1 MTEAVFRMVPC
12 LILRTHPTCV
22 KIQAIF
28 LCDESK
34 AMSGDYT
41 QFETRKQDHIEL
53 ALMPDNQA
61 DECHPFDRV
70 TLMHEALPDLDFADI
85 SIQSQRFGKPV
96 DKPFLVSSMTAGH
109 QQSVDI
115 NRHLVAACE
124 HMGWAMGVG
133 SQRRELTDVHAA
145 QEWQIIRRE
154 HPHVSLLGNLGIA
167 QLIGTPLSAI
177 QRLTDALQACALI
190 IHCNP
195 LQECI
200 QPEGTPQ
207 FKGGWAALEQLVKTL
222 PLPVVVKETGCGFS
236 AKTLKRLDD
245 IGVAAVDVSGL
256 GGTHWGRIEGH
267 RAAPDS
273 IHQQA
278 SATFRHWGI
287 DTVSSVLNA
296 ASVEPTY
303 EIWGSGGVRN
313 GLDAAKLIALGASTV
328 GFAKPMLVAALKS
341 VDTVTALMAS
351 IEYELKV
358 ALFCTGSRVLSD
370 LKEKTCR

>member
-1 MTEAVFRMVPC
+1 
-12 LILRTHPTCV
+12 
-22 KIQAIF
+22 
-28 LCDESK
+28 
-34 AMSGDYT
+34 MSGDYT

-61 DECHPFDRV
+61 DEGNPFDSV
-70 TLMHEALPDLDFADI
+70 TLIHEALPDFDFADI
-85 SIQSQRFGKPV
+85 SIQSHRFGQPV

-124 HMGWAMGVG
+124 QMDWAMGVG
-133 SQRRELTDVHAA
+133 SQRRELTDPDAA
-145 QEWQIIRRE
+145 NEWQIIRRE

-167 QLIGTPLSAI
+167 QLIGTPLSDI
-177 QRLTDALQACALI
+177 QRLTDALQASALI

-207 FKGGWAALEQLVKTL
+207 FKGCWSALEQLVKAQ
-222 PLPVVVKETGCGFS
+222 PLPVVIKETGCGFS

-296 ASVEPTY
+296 VSVNPAY
-303 EIWGSGGVRN
+303 DIWGSGGVRN

-328 GFAKPMLVAALKS
+328 GFAKPMLVAALET
-341 VDTVTALMAS
+341 VDAVTALMAS

-358 ALFCTGSRVLSD
+358 ALFCTGSQVLND
-370 LKEKTCR
+370 LKEKACR

>member
-1 MTEAVFRMVPC
+1 MVKFKP
-12 LILRTHPTCV
+12 L
-22 KIQAIF
+22 F
-28 LCDESK
+28 CDENK
-34 AMSGDYT
+34 AMSADYN

-53 ALMPDNQA
+53 ALMPENQA
-61 DECHPFDRV
+61 DECHPLDQV
-70 TLMHEALPDLDFADI
+70 ILIHEALPDLDFADI
-85 SIQSQRFGKPV
+85 SLQSHRFGQPV
-96 DKPFLVSSMTAGH
+96 QTPFLVSSMTAGH

-124 HMGWAMGVG
+124 QRGWAMGVG
-133 SQRRELTDVHAA
+133 SQRRELTDRHAA
-145 QEWQIIRRE
+145 HEWYMIRRE
-154 HPHVSLLGNLGIA
+154 HPYVSLLGNLGIA
-167 QLIGTPLSAI
+167 QLIGTPLSAL
-177 QRLTDALQACALI
+177 QRLTDALQASALI

-207 FKGGWAALEQLVKTL
+207 FKGCWTALEQLVKTL
-222 PLPVVVKETGCGFS
+222 PHPVVVKETGCGFS
-236 AKTLKRLDD
+236 AKTLKRLND

-267 RAAPDS
+267 RAAHDS

-278 SATFRHWGI
+278 SMTFRNWGI
-287 DTVSSVLNA
+287 DTVHSILNA
-296 ASVEPTY
+296 VSLAPTY

-313 GLDAAKLIALGASTV
+313 GLDAAKLIALGASTI
-328 GFAKPMLVAALKS
+328 GLAKPMLAAALKS
-341 VDTVTALMAS
+341 VDALTTRMAA

-370 LKEKTCR
+370 LKEKACR